1 MPVQDLLRGCGW
13 IWVPFAALCLL
24 IQPGAVPRWG
34 RVALHSGCPL
44 LLALQG
50 PALASGNAR
59 KLELSVCSGEKML
72 SEVKVVP

>member
-1 MPVQDLLRGCGW
+1 MRVDLGSFCSPV
-13 IWVPFAALCLL
+13 FADPAWCS
-24 IQPGAVPRWG
+24 PAVGSGGPAVTPW
-34 RVALHSGCPL
+34 HSGCPL

-59 KLELSVCSGEKML
+59 KLELGVCSGEKML